1 MSVPTLLNE
10 PERTTSCTSIL
21 VTMKF
26 ASAVPLAFVASVQA
40 AVTSSRV
47 LPSRISGYIAFSF
60 SLSSFF
66 YLSTSKPKYSS
77 RTHSSS
83 GLALSSFSLD
93 TTAAPSS
100 SSSVLS
106 SLSAIVSS
114 ESSAAQSVLPSA
126 SSLVSDS
133 SPTVTL
139 ASALSSSSMTSSAP
153 AASSSSDSAGEQN
166 DPGATRG
173 LGPACLRSCSKI
185 GRW

>member
-77 RTHSSS
+77 RTYSSS
-83 GLALSSFSLD
+83 GLPFSTLSFD
-93 TTAAPSS
+93 TTAA
-100 SSSVLS
+100 SSVLS
-106 SLSAIVSS
+106 SLSSIVSS
-114 ESSAAQSVLPSA
+114 ESSAVQSAISSVTGTSPVSGTSA
-126 SSLVSDS
+126 S
-133 SPTVTL
+133 VTF
-139 ASALSSSSMTSSAP
+139 SSSATSETVSSAP
-153 AASSSSDSAGEQN
+153 AATSSGAAGRTESGN
-166 DPGATRG
+166 G
-173 LGPACLRSCSKI
+173 LGLAAGAAAGLLAFLF
-185 GRW
+185 